1 MIFLNE
7 IKKHESKQV
16 VIKQM
21 ALHTADADETVRSLC
36 LATLQEYGLN
46 EMDTALRREGM
57 RETLGRIAAAPL
69 NATFLSFIIHLVRFE
84 IERKAE
90 EKDMQITGI
99 GTDSL
104 IHLLSDGNHLDPLMS
119 Q

>member
-1 MIFLNE
+1 M
-7 IKKHESKQV
+7 

-57 RETLGRIAAAPL
+57 RETLGRIAAAPF